1 MVTSG
6 PKVGPGGLVGVEVQI
21 VLLVHRCFRAFAIAE
36 RSIAANAAVST
47 SRSSG
52 GRSRGIRI
60 ETGEVFIELPFL
72 GRDECSYSSST
83 ARGSLNSPIRTRPNT
98 PAGHLS
104 DILVVMPDEK
114 LTEVEFSPAEP
125 ADIKALAAEL
135 GSVRGRGLARVD
147 SREGNL
153 KRALHLPILDGFVA
167 RSPWQAWDRGK
178 ALTQLLR
185 VAGTHVEPSYAVS
198 DLYGLAIDPYSTT
211 SATSRADMLDRAVR
225 SLSVF
230 RGESNAIRDSKAKQ
244 RLISELRIRI
254 AEVIVMLPQQGY
266 LPSANV
272 DSGYPLSLPRS
283 DEVRSEIILLSKG
296 MGITYSRV
304 RHLAGRTSSLP
315 IVSNELRRLRLV
327 DEDRL
332 VATFKVIDCGT
343 RSWLPN
349 PRHVLVIR
357 TLLNFRNDDLTYE
370 ARQELLSR
378 DLAVPVAEVT
388 DIAEL
393 ASSQIAST
401 LVSSQRSPCA
411 GPVDRLSD
419 RSIFDDQFLVALKS
433 WSIYDILIT
442 IARKDGDEF
451 RTSRLWYELS
461 VQLGSEAKSA
471 FITYL
476 RDLRWEESAAH
487 ALVHDDLPTFGQ
499 TLIERVIVERYER
512 RLRRLVRSNGE
523 FFGAERLLHVFAPRV
538 NYFDY
543 ALALAVELDLVE
555 SEPKYVD
562 SRLGIPTALFFDA
575 LHASVRVL
583 ANLIF
588 GIAFDEGWHAF
599 LGVARPSN
607 PDDKHK
613 GAFGTP

>member
-1 MVTSG
+1 M
-6 PKVGPGGLVGVEVQI
+6 
-21 VLLVHRCFRAFAIAE
+21 
-36 RSIAANAAVST
+36 
-47 SRSSG
+47 
-52 GRSRGIRI
+52 
-60 ETGEVFIELPFL
+60 FIELPFL

-304 RHLAGRTSSLP
+304 RHLAG
-315 IVSNELRRLRLV
+315 
-327 DEDRL
+327 
-332 VATFKVIDCGT
+332 
-343 RSWLPN
+343 
-349 PRHVLVIR
+349 H
-357 TLLNFRNDDLTYE
+357 
-370 ARQELLSR
+370 
-378 DLAVPVAEVT
+378 
-388 DIAEL
+388 
-393 ASSQIAST
+393 
-401 LVSSQRSPCA
+401 
-411 GPVDRLSD
+411 
-419 RSIFDDQFLVALKS
+419 
-433 WSIYDILIT
+433 
-442 IARKDGDEF
+442 
-451 RTSRLWYELS
+451 
-461 VQLGSEAKSA
+461 
-471 FITYL
+471 
-476 RDLRWEESAAH
+476 
-487 ALVHDDLPTFGQ
+487 
-499 TLIERVIVERYER
+499 ER
-512 RLRRLVRSNGE
+512 RLGR
-523 FFGAERLLHVFAPRV
+523 F
-538 NYFDY
+538 
-543 ALALAVELDLVE
+543 VELAG
-555 SEPKYVD
+555 
-562 SRLGIPTALFFDA
+562 R
-575 LHASVRVL
+575 HHRVVVVKNF
-583 ANLIF
+583 AA
-588 GIAFDEGWHAF
+588 GD
-599 LGVARPSN
+599 GV
-607 PDDKHK
+607 
-613 GAFGTP
+613 